1 MKKVV
6 LILNIILIVIL
17 VMFSVQNASSVTV
30 KFATWK
36 IDVSLALL
44 MILCVIAGA
53 VITMI
58 FNFVSTLTK
67 ANREKASKNIK
78 KRDEEN
84 ENEKRERVRE

>member
-58 FNFVSTLTK
+58 FNFISTFTK
-67 ANREKASKNIK
+67 NNKEADSKSAK
-78 KRDEEN
+78 KRYEEK
-84 ENEKRERVRE
+84 ENEKSE

>member
-58 FNFVSTLTK
+58 FNFISTFTK
-67 ANREKASKNIK
+67 NNKEANSKSAK
-78 KRDEEN
+78 KRYEE
-84 ENEKRERVRE
+84 EEKEKSE